1 MTDERWYAW
10 GSSIKND
17 NDLTVG
23 VAVGRNLDFD
33 TIDART
39 RLMAAAPLMRDMLLA
54 LRAYAPEQIDAIMV
68 RIDTPLSID
77 L

>member
-17 NDLTVG
+17 DDLTVG
-23 VAVGRNLDFD
+23 VAVGKNLDFD
-33 TIDART
+33 TIDARA
-39 RLMAAAPLMRDMLLA
+39 RLMATAPLMRDMLLA
-54 LRAYAPEQIDAIMV
+54 LRVYAPEQIDAIMA
-68 RIDTPLSID
+68 RIDTPSSID

>member
-33 TIDART
+33 TIDARA

-54 LRAYAPEQIDAIMV
+54 LRVYAPAQIDAIIE
-68 RIDTPLSID
+68 RIEKP
-77 L
+77 